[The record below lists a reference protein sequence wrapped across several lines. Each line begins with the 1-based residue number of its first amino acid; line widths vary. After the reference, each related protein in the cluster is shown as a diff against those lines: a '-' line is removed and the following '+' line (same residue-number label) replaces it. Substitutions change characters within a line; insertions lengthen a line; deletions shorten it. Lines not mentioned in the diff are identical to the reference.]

1 MSGTGTDDR
10 LLTLCLTQHR
20 GIMGF
25 DVQTDLGR
33 SVMEDT
39 DTATVSAW
47 CGRCYGFTNQTRNV
61 CHSCNDVVP
70 ADDDHDSNDL
80 GRS

>member
-1 MSGTGTDDR
+1 
-10 LLTLCLTQHR
+10 
-20 GIMGF
+20 
-25 DVQTDLGR
+25 
-33 SVMEDT
+33 MEDT
-39 DTATVSAW
+39 ATATVSAW

>member
-1 MSGTGTDDR
+1 
-10 LLTLCLTQHR
+10 
-20 GIMGF
+20 
-25 DVQTDLGR
+25 
-33 SVMEDT
+33 MEDT